1 MLVGDTRLKRVKA
14 QSCVALRCVALEKR
28 QTPPAGESS
37 LRPEMHALIYTF
49 HCMASDTS
57 VFVRLSDQET
67 TNE

>member
-1 MLVGDTRLKRVKA
+1 MLVGDTRLKRVKRK
-14 QSCVALRCVALEKR
+14 VALRCVALEKR